1 MKSVYE
7 QQKETYE
14 NLIKLYSEEI
24 FNKMMQA
31 SIRQFLSVNVFFIP
45 STETEY
51 GRLFALYQEEFSDDA
66 QFQFSMG
73 LNHSKNQ
80 VYNIIRERARSLPMY
95 PSWE

>member
-7 QQKETYE
+7 QQREIYE
-14 NLIKLYSEEI
+14 NLIKLYSDEI
-24 FNKMMQA
+24 FNKMLQA
-31 SIRQFLSVNVFFIP
+31 SIRQFSSVNVFLIP

-51 GRLFALYQEEFSDDA
+51 GKLFALYQGESSDDA

-80 VYNIIRERARSLPMY
+80 VYNIIRAFANRLPMY